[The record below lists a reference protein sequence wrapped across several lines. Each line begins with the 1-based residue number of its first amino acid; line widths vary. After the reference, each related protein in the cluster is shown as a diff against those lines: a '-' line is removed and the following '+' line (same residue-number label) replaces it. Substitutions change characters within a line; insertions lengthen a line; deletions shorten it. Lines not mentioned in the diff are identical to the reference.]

1 MVKGVF
7 FAGTVAILLFAF
19 PLFEKQW
26 QSFVLVRC
34 QLIYCFMTSTWRLFT
49 LPARLRNGMY
59 FVRTHSSTILR
70 TLLQYCIYCTG
81 TVRRVYYEVVK
92 KARHIIR

>member
-1 MVKGVF
+1 
-7 FAGTVAILLFAF
+7 
-19 PLFEKQW
+19 
-26 QSFVLVRC
+26 
-34 QLIYCFMTSTWRLFT
+34 MTSTWRLFT

-59 FVRTHSSTILR
+59 FVRTHSTVV
-70 TLLQYCIYCTG
+70 QYSVRYYNTVYTVYTG